1 MQFVNNS
8 GFLFETAEE
17 FQAMVVF
24 AEHRYYGTSLPN
36 QTTIVDD
43 ADYMS
48 FLTVEQAMEDYNA
61 LTVHIRKQWNMPPD
75 TAFVAI
81 GGSYGANLALWLR
94 MKNPNLW
101 AGALASSATPL
112 KHILRNTNQFTL
124 IETQAY
130 GNVSSQCP
138 DLVRQGWKDL
148 YRFAGPN
155 ATEEEKIL
163 VTNELGLCSASSPR
177 PTMLHDWISGA
188 LETMVQYGY
197 PYPASFYNPVP
208 GYPFRVT
215 CRKMIEAGSGLGA
228 LRAAA
233 DIYYNY
239 TGQAGFCYGK
249 NFIQRH
255 ALQHLHRKGRLDRI
269 SVGGHELFYGSI
281 ESDLVTSHQGKT
293 GEQRKVDVA
302 PGNDHS
308 ASLFSWPPFLDSI
321 NAWGYQVCTEV
332 YQPMPTDGI
341 TDFEI
346 PYTPNR
352 TAYFYHCW
360 KRFGVAPREDWE
372 EHHFMGHDVGT
383 TTNVFLSNG
392 QLDPWRAA
400 GIQALPPGAS
410 QSSMIIRTIKD
421 AAHHLDLRS
430 SHPLDPESV
439 IEVRKEEKEAMH
451 SWIKEWREL
460 HSPVP
465 HVDHATPI

>member
-1 MQFVNNS
+1 MNLLSIISFLWLLSVTVASHDGGNKSPPSLYPVTEYTFHTVLDHFRFRLGPDRKFATLPLRYMVNDDHYSVESAGPVFFYAGNEANIVQFVNNS

-163 VTNELGLCSASSPR
+163 VTNEL
-177 PTMLHDWISGA
+177 I
-188 LETMVQYGY
+188 V
-197 PYPASFYNPVP
+197 
-208 GYPFRVT
+208 
-215 CRKMIEAGSGLGA
+215 
-228 LRAAA
+228 
-233 DIYYNY
+233 
-239 TGQAGFCYGK
+239 
-249 NFIQRH
+249 
-255 ALQHLHRKGRLDRI
+255 
-269 SVGGHELFYGSI
+269 
-281 ESDLVTSHQGKT
+281 
-293 GEQRKVDVA
+293 
-302 PGNDHS
+302 
-308 ASLFSWPPFLDSI
+308 
-321 NAWGYQVCTEV
+321 
-332 YQPMPTDGI
+332 
-341 TDFEI
+341 
-346 PYTPNR
+346 
-352 TAYFYHCW
+352 
-360 KRFGVAPREDWE
+360 
-372 EHHFMGHDVGT
+372 
-383 TTNVFLSNG
+383 
-392 QLDPWRAA
+392 
-400 GIQALPPGAS
+400 
-410 QSSMIIRTIKD
+410 
-421 AAHHLDLRS
+421 
-430 SHPLDPESV
+430 
-439 IEVRKEEKEAMH
+439 
-451 SWIKEWREL
+451 
-460 HSPVP
+460 
-465 HVDHATPI
+465 

>member
-1 MQFVNNS
+1 MNLLSIISFLWLLSVTVASHDGGNKPPPSLYPVAEYTFHTNLDHFRFRLGPDRKFATLPLRYMVNDDHYSVESAGPVFFYAGNEANIVQFVNNS

-163 VTNELGLCSASSPR
+163 VTNEL
-177 PTMLHDWISGA
+177 I
-188 LETMVQYGY
+188 V
-197 PYPASFYNPVP
+197 
-208 GYPFRVT
+208 
-215 CRKMIEAGSGLGA
+215 
-228 LRAAA
+228 
-233 DIYYNY
+233 
-239 TGQAGFCYGK
+239 
-249 NFIQRH
+249 
-255 ALQHLHRKGRLDRI
+255 
-269 SVGGHELFYGSI
+269 
-281 ESDLVTSHQGKT
+281 
-293 GEQRKVDVA
+293 
-302 PGNDHS
+302 
-308 ASLFSWPPFLDSI
+308 
-321 NAWGYQVCTEV
+321 
-332 YQPMPTDGI
+332 
-341 TDFEI
+341 
-346 PYTPNR
+346 
-352 TAYFYHCW
+352 
-360 KRFGVAPREDWE
+360 
-372 EHHFMGHDVGT
+372 
-383 TTNVFLSNG
+383 
-392 QLDPWRAA
+392 
-400 GIQALPPGAS
+400 
-410 QSSMIIRTIKD
+410 
-421 AAHHLDLRS
+421 
-430 SHPLDPESV
+430 
-439 IEVRKEEKEAMH
+439 
-451 SWIKEWREL
+451 
-460 HSPVP
+460 
-465 HVDHATPI
+465 